1 MSAPAAER
9 TPVLDEPADVPGSPS
24 RWRTALSDPARLWDL
39 FGIPVVIAVALTVLW
54 LVFRDVELTS
64 REAERLNQPQ
74 LVLRMQQ
81 HALLSL
87 QAAFWV
93 IVIAVPLGILVTRPW
108 ARRITPFVLAIA
120 NAGQAIPSFGL
131 LIILAILLGTG
142 QQSAVIAVVAYCI
155 LPVLRNTMV
164 GIEQID
170 PAIIESGRGMGL
182 TKGQVLRRIELPL
195 AVPVVLAG
203 VRTALILAVGTIT
216 LGALIGAG
224 TLGVIINSGIVGF
237 STPVLVTGAVITA
250 CFALFIDWLAGI
262 AEIFLRP
269 KGI

>member
-1 MSAPAAER
+1 MGEQVTR
-9 TPVLDEPADVPGSPS
+9 RDTGEPAGKGGSEPS
-24 RWRTALSDPARLWDL
+24 RLRTALSDPARVWDL
-39 FGIPVVIAVALTVLW
+39 FGIPALILVALAGLW
-54 LVFRDVELTS
+54 LLFGDVELTS
-64 REAERLNQPQ
+64 REATRLNQPE
-74 LVLRMQQ
+74 LLLRARQ
-81 HALLSL
+81 HALLSV

-93 IVIAVPLGILVTRPW
+93 IVIAVPLGIVVTRPW
-108 ARRITPFVLAIA
+108 ARSITPVVLALA

-131 LIILAILLGTG
+131 LIVLAILLGTG
-142 QQSAVIAVVAYCI
+142 QQAAVIAVVAYCI

-170 PAIIESGRGMGL
+170 PAIIESGRGMGM

-237 STPVLVTGAVITA
+237 SDPVLVTGAVLTA
-250 CFALFIDWLAGI
+250 CFALFIDWLAGL
-262 AEIFLRP
+262 AEVFLRP